1 MVFEIEA
8 NGRAH
13 TVAIDLDRG
22 RAGHLTVTIDGT
34 PAAVD
39 VRRTATGYSLLLDG
53 QVVEAAVSGGA
64 PGTTAGDLV
73 VHLPGISLPVTID
86 ASRRRGKTAAHA
98 DGEQRIVAPM
108 PGRVVRILVAAGD
121 TVELRQPVMV
131 VEAMK
136 MENELRA
143 PKAGRVKEVAV
154 EAGASVE
161 SGRLLLVIE

>member
-8 NGRAH
+8 NGRMH
-13 TVAIDLDRG
+13 TVAIEVDRG
-22 RAGHLTVTIDGT
+22 REGHLTVTIDGT

-39 VRRTATGYSLLLDG
+39 VRRTASGYSLLLDD
-53 QVVEAAVSGGA
+53 QVVEAVVTEGA
-64 PGTTAGDLV
+64 TRGDLV
-73 VHLPGISLPVTID
+73 VHLPGLSLPVTID
-86 ASRRRGKTAAHA
+86 ASRRRSKTAAHA

-121 TVELRQPVMV
+121 EVELRQPVIV

>member
-22 RAGHLTVTIDGT
+22 REGHLTVTIDGT

-53 QVVEAAVSGGA
+53 QVVEAAVTDGA
-64 PGTTAGDLV
+64 TRGDLV

-86 ASRRRGKTAAHA
+86 ASRRRRKTAAHA

-121 TVELRQPVMV
+121 AVELRQPVIV
-131 VEAMK
+131 IEAMK

-143 PKAGRVKEVAV
+143 PKAGRVKDVAV

>member
-8 NGRAH
+8 AGRTH
-13 TVAIDLDRG
+13 TVAIEVDRG
-22 RAGHLTVTIDGT
+22 REGHLTVTIDGT
-34 PAAVD
+34 SAAVD

-53 QVVEAAVSGGA
+53 QVVETAVTDGA
-64 PGTTAGDLV
+64 TRGDLV
-73 VHLPGISLPVTID
+73 VHLPGLSLPVTID
-86 ASRRRGKTAAHA
+86 ANRRRGKTAAHA

-108 PGRVVRILVAAGD
+108 PGRVVRVLVSAGD
-121 TVELRQPVMV
+121 EVELRQPVIV

>member
-8 NGRAH
+8 HGRMH
-13 TVAIDLDRG
+13 TVAIEVDRG
-22 RAGHLTVTIDGT
+22 REGHLTVTIDGA

-39 VRRTATGYSLLLDG
+39 VKRTATGYSLLLDG
-53 QVVEAAVSGGA
+53 QVVEAAITDGV
-64 PGTTAGDLV
+64 TRGDLV

-121 TVELRQPVMV
+121 EVELRQPVIV